1 MGWSSET
8 SLEICFTH
16 FPAFS
21 RSQSHG
27 FRIIPFQWNSDGSNQ
42 RICLLMFCQLGLN
55 TLGESHHPIV
65 SPKIETTFFLKKKP
79 LGFICLKSS
88 GWMTFWPGSS
98 SGSSLIFWLVV
109 GPPLWK
115 IWKSIGMM
123 TFPIYGKIKNVPNHQ
138 PVLVF
143 LFHSCQPIL
152 SFLAGSRGWFG
163 AIHYHLPVE
172 RGDPLHQQTCG
183 RGASGSTEFRELST
197 PRCRVS
203 SSLSLFTLQ

>member
-27 FRIIPFQWNSDGSNQ
+27 VRIIPFQWNSDGSNQ

-65 SPKIETTFFLKKKP
+65 SPKIETTFFR
-79 LGFICLKSS
+79 GFICLKSS

-109 GPPLWK
+109 VYPPLWK
-115 IWKSIGMM
+115 IGVRQLGWLE
-123 TFPIYGKIKNVPNHQ
+123 TQYGKIKFMATKPPTSLHWFSWGNHLSPKGVSIPCDSPWWAGAPAKWTQ
-138 PVLVF
+138 ISSRTSTKGSWWKPMGKDG
-143 LFHSCQPIL
+143 FHRWNTFQ
-152 SFLAGSRGWFG
+152 W
-163 AIHYHLPVE
+163 V
-172 RGDPLHQQTCG
+172 
-183 RGASGSTEFRELST
+183 
-197 PRCRVS
+197 
-203 SSLSLFTLQ
+203 